1 VHLEKTPVSFER
13 YSEAFD
19 VVMRHISD
27 GNSYLVN
34 LTFPTPIT
42 LNLGM
47 DEVFAYSDAP
57 FRLLVRDRFVV
68 FSPER
73 FVRAEAGTI
82 STFPMKGT
90 IDAMLENA
98 EQILLADPKEKA
110 EHVTVVD
117 LLRNDLS
124 MVARNVRV
132 ERYRYVERVVTHEK
146 TLLQISSQIAGD
158 LEKNYQG
165 RLGDI
170 LFRLLPAGSICGA
183 PKHKTLTIIAE
194 AEQSPRGFYTGVCGF
209 FDGMVFDSYVMIRFI
224 EQHGPSLLFRSGGGI
239 THASRADAEYRE
251 LVDKVYVPI
260 V

>member
-1 VHLEKTPVSFER
+1 
-13 YSEAFD
+13 
-19 VVMRHISD
+19 M
-27 GNSYLVN
+27 
-34 LTFPTPIT
+34 
-42 LNLGM
+42 
-47 DEVFAYSDAP
+47 YSDAP
-57 FRLLVRDRFVV
+57 FRLLVRDRFAV

-73 FVRAEAGTI
+73 FVRIEAGTI

-90 IDAMLENA
+90 IDASLDNA
-98 EQILLADPKEKA
+98 EEILLADPKEKA

-124 MVARNVRV
+124 MVARRVRV
-132 ERYRYVERVVTHEK
+132 ERYRYIERVVTHEK

-158 LEKNYQG
+158 LDTHYHG

-183 PKHKTLTIIAE
+183 PKYKTLNIIAE
-194 AEQSPRGFYTGVCGF
+194 AEQSPRGFYTGICGL
-209 FDGMVFDSYVMIRFI
+209 FDGKNFDSYVMIRFI
-224 EQHGPSLLFRSGGGI
+224 EQHGTSLLFRSGGGI
-239 THASRADAEYRE
+239 THASRVETEYQE